1 MRSSQR
7 LLILWL
13 APVFSFNGLRAS
25 CRSVSIRVEGE
36 NFFLLKA
43 FNGSFPGWHA
53 EHAGLTETSLMLHLK
68 PDLVREIR
76 PEHSRPPLS
85 GVYLHP
91 IDPMQ
96 ISDRGVLADTTKSS
110 AELGAAL
117 FEHICTELEL
127 LLDKPHGMATK

>member
-1 MRSSQR
+1 MEVCRE
-7 LLILWL
+7 
-13 APVFSFNGLRAS
+13 NGQLD
-25 CRSVSIRVEGE
+25 RVEIISLSWWSVVKE
-36 NFFLLKA
+36 DFLLKA

-110 AELGAAL
+110 AELGASL